1 MVQKQKQKG
10 DGRIFPVTDKSK
22 DVSEAIISELNKY
35 GNKLRLNLNTTVKD
49 ISEDNGKISVLD
61 SKGNTNIF
69 DKCIIA
75 TGGKSYPL
83 TGSTGDRI

>member
-1 MVQKQKQKG
+1 MVQKQKQKE
-10 DGRIFPVTDKSK
+10 DGRIFPVSDKSK
-22 DVSEAIISELNKY
+22 DVAEAIILELNKY
-35 GNKLRLNLNTTVKD
+35 GNKLRLNLKTTVKD

-61 SKGNTNIF
+61 FKGNTNIF

>member
-1 MVQKQKQKG
+1 MVQKQKQKE

-22 DVSEAIISELNKY
+22 DVAEALISELNKY
-35 GNKLRLNLNTTVKD
+35 GDKLKLNLKTIVKD

>member
-1 MVQKQKQKG
+1 MGQKQKQKE
-10 DGRIFPVTDKSK
+10 DGRIFPVSDKSK
-22 DVSEAIISELNKY
+22 DVAEAIISELNKY
-35 GNKLRLNLNTTVKD
+35 GNKLRLNLKNVVKN
-49 ISEDNGKISVLD
+49 ISESDGKISVLD
-61 SKGNTNIF
+61 SKGDTNIF

>member
-1 MVQKQKQKG
+1 MGQKQKQKE

-22 DVSEAIISELNKY
+22 DVAEALISELNKY
-35 GNKLRLNLNTTVKD
+35 RNKLKLNLKTTVKD
-49 ISEDNGKISVLD
+49 ISEKGGKISVLD
-61 SKGNTNIF
+61 FKGDTNVF
-69 DKCIIA
+69 DNCIIA

>member
-1 MVQKQKQKG
+1 MVQKQKQKE

-22 DVSEAIISELNKY
+22 DVAEAIISELNKY
-35 GNKLRLNLNTTVKD
+35 GNKFKLNLRTTVKD
-49 ISEDNGKISVLD
+49 ISEEGGKISVLD

>member
-1 MVQKQKQKG
+1 MVQKQKQKE
-10 DGRIFPVTDKSK
+10 DGRIFPVSDKSK
-22 DVSEAIISELNKY
+22 DVAEALISELNKY
-35 GNKLRLNLNTTVKD
+35 RNKLKLNLKTTVKD
-49 ISEDNGKISVLD
+49 ISEEGGKISILD

>member
-1 MVQKQKQKG
+1 MK
-10 DGRIFPVTDKSK
+10 
-22 DVSEAIISELNKY
+22 
-35 GNKLRLNLNTTVKD
+35 TTVKD
-49 ISEDNGKISVLD
+49 IFEDNGKISVLD
-61 SKGNTNIF
+61 SKGDTNIF

>member
-1 MVQKQKQKG
+1 MKN
-10 DGRIFPVTDKSK
+10 
-22 DVSEAIISELNKY
+22 ISES
-35 GNKLRLNLNTTVKD
+35 D
-49 ISEDNGKISVLD
+49 GKISVLD
-61 SKGNTNIF
+61 SKGHTNIF